1 MKSSR
6 RRSTRQIRKSL
17 HETRKRLDHD
27 LGELEQHVEESVSPR
42 NILSRHPALMTAA
55 GAVIGLLLIRNPA
68 MIGRAL
74 TRLAQA
80 SAPFLV
86 RAVLQKGGSAIA
98 HMASGLGDQTS
109 SKQA

>member
-1 MKSSR
+1 MKR
-6 RRSTRQIRKSL
+6 PRKRSTRQIRKSL

-27 LGELEQHVEESVSPR
+27 LAAIEDRVEESVSPR

-55 GAVIGLLLIRNPA
+55 GAVVGLLVIRDPA

-86 RAVLQKGGSAIA
+86 RAVLQKGGSAFA
-98 HMASGLGDQTS
+98 QMASGQGGQAS